1 MEIPRLSTIRY
12 TTPKECDMAICFV
25 LFNSSQNVRMISNY
39 LYTVEKLRL
48 ASIPYYTIE
57 MTYGIAEP
65 EIADAIHVKSNS
77 YMFHKERLCSILE
90 RHIPAKYKKIMFL
103 DADLIFENP
112 DWYDHTS
119 MLLNCVNVVQPFNTC
134 TWLDITYTQSV
145 KDSRSFVFMD
155 PTKHNI
161 NYHPGF
167 AWAFQR
173 EWYKKVGFFEYTI
186 TGSGDSHSA
195 YAWVN
200 CTLPEITLR
209 PAFIPEYMKFLEKID
224 KPPSLAATPGRI
236 LHMWHGTRENRGYV
250 KRHLILDGVE
260 DVRSIITENSY
271 GCFEF
276 KDIKWNEPFKKYFD
290 DRQDDGI

>member
-1 MEIPRLSTIRY
+1 
-12 TTPKECDMAICFV
+12 
-25 LFNSSQNVRMISNY
+25 
-39 LYTVEKLRL
+39 
-48 ASIPYYTIE
+48 
-57 MTYGIAEP
+57 
-65 EIADAIHVKSNS
+65 
-77 YMFHKERLCSILE
+77 
-90 RHIPAKYKKIMFL
+90 
-103 DADLIFENP
+103 
-112 DWYDHTS
+112 
-119 MLLNCVNVVQPFNTC
+119 
-134 TWLDITYTQSV
+134 
-145 KDSRSFVFMD
+145 MD
-155 PTKHNI
+155 PTTHNI